1 MELLNV
7 YQDLVLGVGEK
18 ITVRDEDALNKGRL
32 VEKYDSCTDE
42 QLKTTM
48 QSFIVP
54 NGVVCVVLVTCAFG
68 MGINCPNVYKAF
80 KLGTSEQNCHVCTRD
95 WSVWGRWPSGRSNPI
110 LSM

>member
-68 MGINCPNVYKAF
+68 MGIDCPNVYKVFLRGPPSTIAMYVQEI
-80 KLGTSEQNCHVCTRD
+80 G
-95 WSVWGRWPSGRSNPI
+95 WSSGSSNP
-110 LSM
+110 LSCM